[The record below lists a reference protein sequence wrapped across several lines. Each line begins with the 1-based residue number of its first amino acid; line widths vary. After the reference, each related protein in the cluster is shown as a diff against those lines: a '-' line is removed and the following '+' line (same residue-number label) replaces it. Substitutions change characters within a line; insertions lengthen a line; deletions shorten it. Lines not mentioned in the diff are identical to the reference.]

1 MQVAC
6 GRSTG
11 LWCLEGSLESGEDPR
26 PCGWSLLFVNQAGGL
41 EESFDASSVP
51 VRMVRL
57 MRNSQPRVG
66 CHLLVCRTN
75 LRPCWAYAQTS
86 NRSLRWWLK
95 VCTNFEPT
103 FEVVNEE
110 ESFLM

>member
-11 LWCLEGSLESGEDPR
+11 LWCLKGILESREDPR
-26 PCGWSLLFVNQAGGL
+26 PCRWSLLFVNQAGDL
-41 EESFDASSVP
+41 ERSCDASSVS
-51 VRMVRL
+51 VRMFRL

-75 LRPCWAYAQTS
+75 LET
-86 NRSLRWWLK
+86 LLG
-95 VCTNFEPT
+95 VCTNFKPT
-103 FEVVNEE
+103 SEMMVEDVHKLRTN
-110 ESFLM
+110 L

>member
-26 PCGWSLLFVNQAGGL
+26 PCRWSLLFVNQAGGL
-41 EESFDASSVP
+41 EGSFDASSVP
-51 VRMVRL
+51 VSMFRL
-57 MRNSQPRVG
+57 MRNSQSRVG

-75 LRPCWAYAQTS
+75 LET
-86 NRSLRWWLK
+86 LLG
-95 VCTNFEPT
+95 VCTNFEPIS
-103 FEVVNEE
+103 EMVVEGVHKLRTN
-110 ESFLM
+110 L

>member
-26 PCGWSLLFVNQAGGL
+26 PCRWSLLFVNQAGDL
-41 EESFDASSVP
+41 EGSFDASSVP
-51 VRMVRL
+51 VRMFRL

-75 LRPCWAYAQTS
+75 LETLPCG
-86 NRSLRWWLK
+86 
-95 VCTNFEPT
+95 CTNFEPIS
-103 FEVVNEE
+103 EMVVEGVHKLRTN
-110 ESFLM
+110 L